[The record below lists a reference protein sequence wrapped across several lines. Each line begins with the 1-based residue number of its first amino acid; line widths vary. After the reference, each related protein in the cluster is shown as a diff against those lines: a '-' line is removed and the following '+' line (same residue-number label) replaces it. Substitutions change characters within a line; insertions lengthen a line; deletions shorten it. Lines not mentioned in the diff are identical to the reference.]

1 MNASLSKAAL
11 EQALRDASTSHHNY
25 EEDVLDGVR
34 DEYWSGWYAA
44 YVLGRLGDFT
54 SPSEL
59 SRLLESVSG
68 DGDWYS
74 IASAM
79 IYKKFNL

>member
-1 MNASLSKAAL
+1 MNALLTKAAL

-25 EEDVLDGVR
+25 EENVLGGVR
-34 DEYWSGWYAA
+34 DERWSGWYAA

-79 IYKKFNL
+79 ICQKYDS

>member
-1 MNASLSKAAL
+1 MNTSLSKAAL
-11 EQALRDASTSHHNY
+11 ELALRDASKSHHNY
-25 EEDVLDGVR
+25 EENALDGVR
-34 DEYWSGWYAA
+34 DENWSGWYAA

-68 DGDWYS
+68 DGDWFL

-79 IYKKFNL
+79 IHEKCNF

>member
-11 EQALRDASTSHHNY
+11 EQALRDASTSHHKY
-25 EEDVLDGVR
+25 EEDILDGVR

-68 DGDWYS
+68 DGDWYL

>member
-1 MNASLSKAAL
+1 MNSSLSKANL
-11 EQALRDASTSHHNY
+11 EQALRDASASHHNY
-25 EEDVLDGVR
+25 EENVLDGVR
-34 DEYWSGWYAA
+34 DQYWSGWYAA

-59 SRLLESVSG
+59 SSLLESVSG

-74 IASAM
+74 IASSL
-79 IYKKFNL
+79 IYQKYNF

>member
-1 MNASLSKAAL
+1 MNASFSKAAL
-11 EQALRDASTSHHNY
+11 EQALKDASTSHHNY
-25 EEDVLDGVR
+25 EENVLGGVR
-34 DEYWSGWYAA
+34 DERWSGWYAA

-74 IASAM
+74 IVSAM
-79 IYKKFNL
+79 IYKKYNF

>member
-11 EQALRDASTSHHNY
+11 EQALKDASTSHHNY
-25 EEDVLDGVR
+25 EENVLGGVR
-34 DEYWSGWYAA
+34 DERWSGWYAA

-74 IASAM
+74 IVSAM
-79 IYKKFNL
+79 IYKKYNF

>member
-1 MNASLSKAAL
+1 MSALLSKAAL

-25 EEDVLDGVR
+25 EENVLEGVR

-59 SRLLESVSG
+59 SSLLESVSG

-74 IASAM
+74 IASAL
-79 IYKKFNL
+79 ICQKYNF